1 VKLQIISSRVSD
13 YQRLPSSEQK
23 ALAQLL
29 SFAEISIIPET
40 IAAVSCSVSGIE
52 KRADWPIAAIHQLAE
67 GASQSDAYWM
77 QVHPVHLVLQR
88 DYFSLYPF
96 ELTLVTQEEC
106 ANLVALLNQHFRPD
120 EFEFSFDKHVM
131 ATQTIEHG
139 FGFYLR
145 LQQPPEII
153 TTSPELVVGK
163 DIRPYMPQGKG
174 ATKWHGILNEMQML
188 LHDHPINQLRER
200 KGLVPINSIWLS
212 GGGVVQLASKAAPK
226 IYGDSRLARGIAK
239 MHGNS
244 LAALPADI
252 DHWLK
257 AAQDDVIWIIDDISS
272 IGGAS
277 FIKILSLLRRRKIHD
292 LALYFGLQGH
302 VLHAQIKSS
311 DTWRIWRKRQPLST
325 YFNGDIH
332 D

>member
-1 VKLQIISSRVSD
+1 MKLQITSSRVSD

-40 IAAVSCSVSGIE
+40 IAAVSCSVSGID
-52 KRADWPIAAIHQLAE
+52 RQADWPIAAIHQLAE

-77 QVHPVHLVLQR
+77 QIHPVHLVLQR

-96 ELTLVTQEEC
+96 ELTLVTPEEC
-106 ANLVALLNQHFRPD
+106 ASLLTLLNQHFKPD
-120 EFEFSFDKHVM
+120 GFEFSLAKQVIGNED
-131 ATQTIEHG
+131 
-139 FGFYLR
+139 GFYLR
-145 LQQPPEII
+145 LQQPPEIT

-174 ATKWHGILNEMQML
+174 ATKWHGILNEVQML

-212 GGGVVQLASKAAPK
+212 GGGVVQLASKVAQN
-226 IYGDSRLARGIAK
+226 IYGDSQLARGIAK
-239 MHGNS
+239 MNGNS
-244 LAALPADI
+244 LSALPADI

-277 FIKILSLLRRRKIHD
+277 FIKMLSLLRRRRIHD
-292 LALYFGLQGH
+292 LVLYFGLQGH